1 MAKFENKKYCIVNM
15 IKIQRHDPKILEYN
29 LALIVYISYKNPQDC
44 DCEFFF
50 KIIFLRFDFP
60 H

>member
-50 KIIFLRFDFP
+50 
-60 H
+60 